1 MKLKVRFLKW
11 STGAPVALLNNE
23 TAEKVGVHSLDR
35 VVIKTGI
42 GAQKQISTIVN
53 TIMGTVRK
61 SEIAVSCELRQ
72 ALGLKSGQEVDVV
85 FAPTPNSLGLIKKKL
100 ENQRLKRNE
109 IKEIIQDV
117 VGNSLSD
124 SEIALFVS
132 AMYRNGMSMKETVYL
147 IEAMIKTG
155 NQLDIKDRV
164 LSDKHSIGGI
174 PGNRTT
180 PLVVSIC
187 AAAGLTLPKTSSRA
201 ITSPAGTADVI
212 ETIAK
217 VEFSMKDLKKII
229 YKTNACLIW
238 GGALGV
244 VPADEKII
252 KIEKVLKIDPRA
264 QLLASIMSKK
274 IAMGSKYVLIDIPFG
289 KGTKVSK
296 KEAKELQ
303 RKFVAIGKHFH
314 MKVKC
319 VLTDGKQPIGNG
331 IGPVLELIDILR
343 VLEPKIKG
351 PKDLEE
357 KSIFLSGKLLELA
370 GRAKKGKGELL
381 AREMLYS
388 GRALEKF
395 KQIIKAQGGSF
406 KNIKLSKFKK
416 DILSTK
422 SGEVKDIDNKL
433 INSLAR
439 TAGCPA
445 DKQSGLYLY
454 KHLGDKI
461 KKGEPIVTLYAESKA
476 RLNEAEKFY
485 RKSRPIKIG

>member
-1 MKLKVRFLKW
+1 MKLKVRFLRW
-11 STGAPVALLNNE
+11 STGAPVALLNE
-23 TAEKVGVHSLDR
+23 QTAEKVGVHSLDR
-35 VVIKTGI
+35 ILIKTNSDP
-42 GAQKQISTIVN
+42 QKQISTIVN
-53 TIMGTVRK
+53 TITGTVGK
-61 SEIAVSCELRQ
+61 NEIVVSCELKEV
-72 ALGLKSGQEVDVV
+72 LELKSGQEINVS
-85 FAPTPNSLGLIKKKL
+85 FAPTPQSLGFIKKKL
-100 ENQRLKRNE
+100 DNRKLKRNE
-109 IKEIIQDV
+109 IEEIIKDV
-117 VGNSLSD
+117 VKNALSD

-132 AMYRNGMSMKETVYL
+132 AMYRNGMSMKETIYL

-155 NQLDIKDRV
+155 NQLEIKDRV

-180 PLVVSIC
+180 PLVVAIC

-217 VEFSMKDLKKII
+217 VEFSMKELKKII

-252 KIEKVLKIDPRA
+252 KIEKILKIDPRA

-274 IAMGSKYVLIDIPFG
+274 IAMGSKYVLIDIPYG

-296 KEAKELQ
+296 KEAKVLQ
-303 RKFVAIGKHFH
+303 RKFVTIGKHFH

-331 IGPVLELIDILR
+331 IGPVLELMDILR
-343 VLEPKIKG
+343 VLEPKTKG
-351 PKDLEE
+351 PEDLEN
-357 KSIFLSGKLLELA
+357 KAIFLSAKLLELA
-370 GRAKKGKGELL
+370 GKAKKGEGEKL
-381 AREMLYS
+381 ARETLYS
-388 GRALEKF
+388 GKALAKF
-395 KQIIKAQGGSF
+395 KEIIKAQGGSF
-406 KNIKLSKFKK
+406 KNIQFAKFKK
-416 DILSTK
+416 DIFSTK
-422 SGEVKDIDNKL
+422 SGEIKDIDNKL

-439 TAGCPA
+439 VAGCPV

-454 KHLGDKI
+454 KHLGEKI
-461 KKGEPIVTLYAESKA
+461 QKGGPIITLYAESKA
-476 RLNEAEKFY
+476 RLIEAEKFY
-485 RKSRPIKIG
+485 KKTRPILIQ

>member
-23 TAEKVGVHSLDR
+23 TAEKIGVHSLDR
-35 VVIKTGI
+35 VVIKTRHNTP
-42 GAQKQISTIVN
+42 KKISTIVN
-53 TIMGTVRK
+53 TIMGTVGK
-61 SEIAVSCELRQ
+61 KEIVVSCELKQ
-72 ALGLKSGQEVDVV
+72 ALGLKSGQEVEVV
-85 FAPTPNSLGLIKKKL
+85 FAPTPNSLGFIKKKL
-100 ENQRLKRNE
+100 ENQRLKKNE
-109 IKEIIQDV
+109 IEEIIQDV

-132 AMYRNGMSMKETVYL
+132 AMHRNGMSMRETIYL
-147 IEAMIKTG
+147 IQAMIKTG
-155 NQLDIKDRV
+155 NCLDIKDRV

-180 PLVVSIC
+180 PLVVAIC

-217 VEFSMKDLKKII
+217 VEFSMKELKKII

-252 KIEKVLKIDPRA
+252 KIEKILKIDPRA

-274 IAMGSKYVLIDIPFG
+274 IAMGSKYVLIDIPYG
-289 KGTKVSK
+289 KGTKVTK
-296 KEAKELQ
+296 KEAKILQ

-314 MKVKC
+314 MKVQC

-343 VLEPKIKG
+343 VLEPKVKG
-351 PKDLEE
+351 PEDLEK

-370 GRAKKGKGELL
+370 GKARKGKGEHL
-381 AREMLYS
+381 ARETLYS
-388 GRALEKF
+388 GRALLKF
-395 KQIIKAQGGSF
+395 KEIIQAQGGSF

-416 DILSTK
+416 EIISAK
-422 SGEVKDIDNKL
+422 SGEIKEIDNKL

-439 TAGCPA
+439 IAGCPT
-445 DKQSGLYLY
+445 DKQAGLYLY
-454 KHLGDKI
+454 KHMGDKI
-461 KKGEPIVTLYAESKA
+461 KQGEPVITIYAESNA
-476 RLNEAEKFY
+476 RLLEAEKFY
-485 RKSRPIKIG
+485 RKSHPIKIG

>member
-23 TAEKVGVHSLDR
+23 TAEKIGVHSLDR
-35 VVIKTGI
+35 VVIRAGSSS
-42 GAQKQISTIVN
+42 QKQISTIVN
-53 TIMGTVRK
+53 TITGTVKK
-61 SEIAVSCELRQ
+61 SEIVVSCELKQ
-72 ALGLKSGQEVDVV
+72 ALELKSGQEVNVV
-85 FAPTPNSLGLIKKKL
+85 FAPTPNSLGFIKKKL
-100 ENQRLKRNE
+100 ENRRLNRKE
-109 IKEIIQDV
+109 IEEIIQDV

-132 AMYRNGMSMKETVYL
+132 AMYRNGMSMKETIYL

-180 PLVVSIC
+180 PLVVAIC

-252 KIEKVLKIDPRA
+252 KIEKILKIDPRA

-274 IAMGSKYVLIDIPFG
+274 IAMGSKYVLIDIPYG
-289 KGTKVSK
+289 KGTKVTK
-296 KEAKELQ
+296 KEANILQ
-303 RKFVAIGKHFH
+303 KKFVVIGKHFH

-331 IGPVLELIDILR
+331 IGPVLELMDILK

-351 PKDLEE
+351 PEDLEE
-357 KSIFLSGKLLELA
+357 KAIFLSGQLLELA
-370 GRAKKGKGELL
+370 GKAKKGKGEIL
-381 AREMLYS
+381 AREILYS
-388 GRALEKF
+388 GKALEKF
-395 KQIIKAQGGSF
+395 KEIISAQGGSF
-406 KNIKLSKFKK
+406 KNIKLSRFKK
-416 DILSTK
+416 DILSSKT
-422 SGEVKDIDNKL
+422 GEIKDIDNKL

-439 TAGCPA
+439 IAGCPA
-445 DKQSGLYLY
+445 DKQSGLYLH

-461 KKGEPIVTLYAESKA
+461 QKGEPIVTLYAESRA
-476 RLNEAEKFY
+476 RLVEAEKFY
-485 RKSRPIKIG
+485 RKSRPIKIE